1 MAGNGGEN
9 SSSIYPQQQSE
20 PRLRELTERASGSIL
35 SHVAAVKGTKHSEN
49 GISMR
54 HGKVSGLV
62 HAAVL
67 LALLAACAG
76 GPQERDPAAAP
87 KQPNGECGGSTNS
100 TAPAEVSPA
109 ALEAHMRFLAA
120 DSLRGRGTGT
130 PDYDLAAR
138 YVAACYAEF
147 GLEPAGTRAYMQ
159 PVPLRRARAVEG
171 SSLVIEGPA
180 GRHELVREGDYLPV
194 PDLLRREVEVS
205 APIVLAGFG
214 VTAAERGYDDYR
226 NVDARGKIVV
236 LLTGAPRSFP
246 PTARAHYATTRMKS
260 ANAIRHGAVGVLSV
274 RTRDQTFPWDRAV
287 LQARAG
293 SMGWLDRRGEP
304 GEVFPG
310 LRGVARLS
318 ESGAEALFQGG
329 PQSRTEVLT
338 AAEKGSPS
346 AFDLQ
351 ARATIR
357 TVTTHEALQS
367 PNVAG
372 LLRGSD
378 PRLRD
383 EVLVYTAHL
392 DHLGVGEP
400 VQGDSIYN
408 GALDNASG
416 TAALLEVAR
425 AFAAVSPAPR
435 RSVLFLTVTAEEHGL
450 LGSDYFAEHPT
461 VPLDKIVANLNLD
474 GLAILYP
481 MRQLVPM
488 GAEHS
493 TLDAAVTRAA
503 DRMKIGLAP
512 DPFPEEVFFVRSDQ
526 YSFVRRGI
534 PSLFLFMGLQSD
546 SGVDAAAIFKEWG
559 RTRYHTPQDDL
570 GQPMDLNAGA
580 RHAQLNFLV
589 GLEVANADDK
599 PAWKPGDFFGKM
611 FGGSRPMEG
620 SPVRT
625 QQR

>member
-1 MAGNGGEN
+1 
-9 SSSIYPQQQSE
+9 
-20 PRLRELTERASGSIL
+20 
-35 SHVAAVKGTKHSEN
+35 
-49 GISMR
+49 
-54 HGKVSGLV
+54 
-62 HAAVL
+62 
-67 LALLAACAG
+67 
-76 GPQERDPAAAP
+76 
-87 KQPNGECGGSTNS
+87 
-100 TAPAEVSPA
+100 
-109 ALEAHMRFLAA
+109 MRFFAA

-130 PDYDLAAR
+130 QDYNLAAR
-138 YVAACYAEF
+138 YVAGCFAEL
-147 GLEPAGTRAYMQ
+147 GLEPAGTREYMQ
-159 PVPLRRARAVEG
+159 SIPFRRARAVEG
-171 SSLVIEGPA
+171 SSLVIEGPT
-180 GRHELVREGDYLPV
+180 GRHELVGERDYLPV

-214 VTAAERGYDDYR
+214 VTAAEQGYDDYK
-226 NVDARGKIVV
+226 NVDVRGKIVV

-246 PTARAHYATTRMKS
+246 PTARAHYATTRMKQ
-260 ANAIRHGAVGVLSV
+260 ANAVRHGAVGILSV

-287 LQARAG
+287 RQARG
-293 SMGWLDRRGEP
+293 GTMGWLNRRGEP
-304 GEVFPG
+304 GEVLPA
-310 LRGVARLS
+310 LRGTARLS
-318 ESGAEALFQGG
+318 DSGAELLFQEG
-329 PQSRTEVLT
+329 PQSREQVLAA
-338 AAEKGSPS
+338 AAEGAPP
-346 AFDLQ
+346 AFELP

-357 TVTTHEALQS
+357 TVTTHEALES
-367 PNVAG
+367 PNIAG

-383 EVLVYTAHL
+383 EVLIYTAHL

-425 AFAAVSPAPR
+425 AFASVSPAPR

-461 VPLDKIVANLNLD
+461 VPLDKIVANLNMD

-481 MRQLVPM
+481 MRQVVPM

-503 DRMKIGLAP
+503 SQMNIGLAP

-546 SGVDAAAIFKEWG
+546 SGVDAAAIFREWG

-570 GQPMDLNAGA
+570 SQPMELNAGA

-611 FGGSRPMEG
+611 FGGRRAMDSSPARP
-620 SPVRT
+620 